1 MPGAPAGGVNAE
13 WEAQLNQILASMNF
27 ESKQIE
33 ELLKPKSQEDQTKQ
47 MQKCETFS
55 REVFTNVIRTLL
67 FEHIY
72 PLIETK
78 VANLTSQL
86 KLKQN
91 L

>member
-1 MPGAPAGGVNAE
+1 
-13 WEAQLNQILASMNF
+13 MNF

>member
-1 MPGAPAGGVNAE
+1 M
-13 WEAQLNQILASMNF
+13 NQILASMNF

-78 VANLTSQL
+78 VANLTS
-86 KLKQN
+86 
-91 L
+91 